1 MKITAET
8 TDEEIL
14 EEFCKRCNPPDLS
27 AKKHGAEIAIELCNQ
42 REAARNN
49 PSIEKMKFLLFEEG
63 QLKERKE
70 WQGKVE
76 ELKFWLKYLHQ
87 KQYANQVIKEIDEIF
102 GEKK

>member
-14 EEFCKRCNPPDLS
+14 NEAYMAFGYTKATTRS
-27 AKKHGAEIAIELCNQ
+27 IIELCNK